1 MEPLVR
7 WLLGGFILSL
17 LFIIVA
23 RWFWKRYD
31 KPSEAALEWQ
41 KEQEEKRKERKVWE
55 SVEMQMRR
63 EAEEA
68 ERKAAFQIK
77 REVAA
82 SSGKAPDAK
91 TVSKAFES
99 LGTPVQQS
107 ASTEKDL
114 ETESDDS
121 DVDYVP
127 ELVQVRQDAWDG
139 GDEQPDE
146 QPQEPDWELVERL
159 KRIAGSD
166 ETEEVPHPEIPE
178 APSLPDLEEP
188 TSEQFHSWL
197 TEEE

>member
-7 WLLGGFILSL
+7 WLLGGFVVSLVFIL
-17 LFIIVA
+17 VA

-31 KPSEAALEWQ
+31 RPSEAALEWQ
-41 KEQEEKRKERKVWE
+41 REQEEKRKERKVWE

-77 REVAA
+77 REIAA
-82 SSGKAPDAK
+82 SSGTAPDPK
-91 TVSKAFES
+91 VVSKAFES
-99 LGTPVQQS
+99 LGAPVHQS

-114 ETESDDS
+114 ETESDDL
-121 DVDYVP
+121 DVEHLP
-127 ELVQVRQDAWDG
+127 EPVQVRQDAWDG
-139 GDEQPDE
+139 DDEQPDE
-146 QPQEPDWELVERL
+146 L
-159 KRIAGSD
+159 
-166 ETEEVPHPEIPE
+166 EEIPYPEIPE
-178 APSLPDLEEP
+178 APSLPDLQEP

>member
-1 MEPLVR
+1 MEPLVQ
-7 WLLGGFILSL
+7 WLLGGFVVSL
-17 LFIIVA
+17 LFIVVA

-31 KPSEAALEWQ
+31 QPSEEALEWQ

-82 SSGKAPDAK
+82 SSGTAPDAK

-99 LGTPVQQS
+99 LGAPVQQS

-114 ETESDDS
+114 ETESDNS
-121 DVDYVP
+121 DVEQVS

-139 GDEQPDE
+139 SDEQPDE

-178 APSLPDLEEP
+178 APSLPNLEEP

>member
-1 MEPLVR
+1 MEPLVQ
-7 WLLGGFILSL
+7 WLLGGFVVSL
-17 LFIIVA
+17 LFIVVA

-31 KPSEAALEWQ
+31 QPSEEALEWQ

-82 SSGKAPDAK
+82 SSGTAPDAK

-99 LGTPVQQS
+99 LGAPLQQT

-121 DVDYVP
+121 DVEDVP

-139 GDEQPDE
+139 NDEQPDE

-178 APSLPDLEEP
+178 APSLPNLEEP

>member
-7 WLLGGFILSL
+7 WLLGGFVVSL
-17 LFIIVA
+17 LSILIA

-31 KPSEAALEWQ
+31 QPSEAALEWQ

-82 SSGKAPDAK
+82 SSGIAPDAN

-107 ASTEKDL
+107 VSTEKEL
-114 ETESDDS
+114 ETESDDP
-121 DVDYVP
+121 DVEHVP

-139 GDEQPDE
+139 NDEQPDE

-178 APSLPDLEEP
+178 APLLPEVQESIP
-188 TSEQFHSWL
+188 EQFESWL

>member
-1 MEPLVR
+1 MEPLVQ

-31 KPSEAALEWQ
+31 KPSEEALEWQ

-82 SSGKAPDAK
+82 SSGTAPDAK
-91 TVSKAFES
+91 TVAKAFES
-99 LGTPVQQS
+99 LGTTPLPVAQEGIN
-107 ASTEKDL
+107 AE
-114 ETESDDS
+114 EEVDDS
-121 DVDYVP
+121 DVENVED
-127 ELVQVRQDAWDG
+127 LVKVRQDAWG
-139 GDEQPDE
+139 GAKHSDQDE
-146 QPQEPDWELVERL
+146 PQEPDWELVDRL
-159 KRIAGSD
+159 KRIAESD
-166 ETEEVPHPEIPE
+166 ETEEIPHPELPH
-178 APSLPDLEEP
+178 APTLPVLSADDSEE
-188 TSEQFHSWL
+188 
-197 TEEE
+197 

>member
-82 SSGKAPDAK
+82 SSGTAPDAK
-91 TVSKAFES
+91 TVAKAFES
-99 LGTPVQQS
+99 LGTTPLPGTQQGIDK
-107 ASTEKDL
+107 EQ
-114 ETESDDS
+114 EIDDS
-121 DVDYVP
+121 DVENVED
-127 ELVQVRQDAWDG
+127 LVKVRQDAWDG
-139 GDEQPDE
+139 AEHSDQDE
-146 QPQEPDWELVERL
+146 PQEPDWELVDRL
-159 KRIAGSD
+159 KRIAESD
-166 ETEEVPHPEIPE
+166 ETEEIPHPELPH
-178 APSLPDLEEP
+178 APILPDLSTDDSEE
-188 TSEQFHSWL
+188 
-197 TEEE
+197 

>member
-31 KPSEAALEWQ
+31 QPSEAALEWQ

-82 SSGKAPDAK
+82 SSGTAPDAK
-91 TVSKAFES
+91 TVAKAFES
-99 LGTPVQQS
+99 LGTTPLPVAQEGIN
-107 ASTEKDL
+107 AE
-114 ETESDDS
+114 EEVDDS
-121 DVDYVP
+121 DVENVED
-127 ELVQVRQDAWDG
+127 LVKVRQDAWDG
-139 GDEQPDE
+139 AEHSDQDE
-146 QPQEPDWELVERL
+146 PQEPDWELVDRL
-159 KRIAGSD
+159 KRIAESD
-166 ETEEVPHPEIPE
+166 ETEEIPHPELPH
-178 APSLPDLEEP
+178 APTLPDPSVDDSEE
-188 TSEQFHSWL
+188 
-197 TEEE
+197 